1 MTKEE
6 LLKEMDQMRKSMKR
20 LQKSEASCKEA
31 ADLFRKREQEYRE
44 MVELANSI
52 ILRMDT
58 SGRIVFVND
67 FALRFFGFSKEE
79 IVGKNLIGTIV
90 PKMESSGRD
99 LAAFMV
105 SVCRN
110 PGEHTVNENENIKKD
125 GSRVWILWTN
135 RPVLDERGRLA
146 EIICIGNDVTQKK
159 EAEQILQNAHDEL
172 EKEVRERTK
181 KLQKLNEDLLFEM
194 AERKISEEALKES
207 ENRYRNIVESAFEGI
222 FQTTL
227 EGKCTMVNSALVAL
241 LGYSSAEEYIAATAR
256 PENLY
261 VDASR
266 REELIRILQTDGY
279 VKGFETEFYRKDG
292 SKLPVS
298 MNVRAVFDDRGNFI
312 YYQGTVIDISAGI
325 TLRRVLDET
334 TGALSTAVEIRDPYT
349 AGHQERVTRLAEA
362 IAAEMNFSDERIS
375 AVHTAGMLH
384 DIGKIYVPAE
394 FLSRPG
400 KITDNEYNILKQH
413 AQEGYEILKSI
424 EYKYPIAEIV
434 YQHHERINGSGY
446 PRKLSGDRILI
457 EARIISVADVVEAM
471 ASPRPY
477 RPALGIDKALDEI
490 RKNRGIL
497 YDENVVDACLTL
509 FQDKGFQFGGGGG
522 GIRCNGGKGAAK
534 EPVRFSRLE
543 RNHFQGTAVNFL
555 AELHSHLLDG

>member
-522 GIRCNGGKGAAK
+522 GGVTGFDATAGK
-534 EPVRFSRLE
+534 EQP
-543 RNHFQGTAVNFL
+543 RNRSVSQDWSETIFKGRP
-555 AELHSHLLDG
+555 

>member
-1 MTKEE
+1 VKMSSGRSTGKIPADRNPITFEDPVMTQEE
-6 LLKEMDQMRKSMKR
+6 LRKEAARMRDSRKR
-20 LQKSEASCKEA
+20 LQKPEANNQEA
-31 ADLFRKREQEYRE
+31 AERYRRCEQEYRE

-52 ILRMDT
+52 ILRMDP
-58 SGRIVFVND
+58 SGRITFAND

-79 IVGKNLIGTIV
+79 ILGKNLIGTIV
-90 PKMESSGRD
+90 PEMESSGRD
-99 LAAFMV
+99 LAAFMEQ
-105 SVCRN
+105 VCRK

-135 RPVLDERGRLA
+135 RPAVDEQGRIS

-159 EAEQILQNAHDEL
+159 EAEKILRNARDEL
-172 EKEVRERTK
+172 EQEVRERTK
-181 KLQKLNEDLLFEM
+181 ELRKLNEDLLFEM

-207 ENRYRNIVESAFEGI
+207 EARYRSIVENAFEGI

-227 EGKCTMVNSALVAL
+227 EGKCTMVNSAMVAL
-241 LGYSSAEEYIAATAR
+241 LGYSSAEEYIEATSR

-261 VDASR
+261 VDASSR
-266 REELIRILQTDGY
+266 QELIRLLLTDGY
-279 VKGFETEFYRKDG
+279 VKGFETELYRKDG
-292 SKLPVS
+292 SKLSVS
-298 MNVRAVFDDRGNFI
+298 MNVRGVFDERGNFI
-312 YYQGTVIDISAGI
+312 HYQGTVIDISAEI

-334 TGALSTAVEIRDPYT
+334 TGALSMAVEVRDPYT

-362 IAAEMNFSDERIS
+362 IAAEMHFSDEHIS

-413 AQEGYEILKSI
+413 AREGYEILKNI

-434 YQHHERINGSGY
+434 YQHHERMNGSGY
-446 PRKLSGDRILI
+446 PRSLSGDRILI

-477 RPALGIDKALDEI
+477 RPALEIEKALDEI

-497 YDENVVDACLTL
+497 YDASVVDTCLAL
-509 FQDKGFQFGGGGG
+509 FLDKGFHFGM
-522 GIRCNGGKGAAK
+522 
-534 EPVRFSRLE
+534 
-543 RNHFQGTAVNFL
+543 
-555 AELHSHLLDG
+555 

>member
-522 GIRCNGGKGAAK
+522 GTGFDATAGK
-534 EPVRFSRLE
+534 EQP
-543 RNHFQGTAVNFL
+543 RNRSVSQDWSETIFKGRP
-555 AELHSHLLDG
+555 

>member
-6 LLKEMDQMRKSMKR
+6 RLKEMDQMRESIKR
-20 LQKSEASCKEA
+20 LQESEAKYRRA

-58 SGRIVFVND
+58 SGRIVFMND
-67 FALRFFGFSKEE
+67 FALQFFDFSKEE

-90 PKMESSGRD
+90 PEMESSGRD
-99 LAAFMV
+99 LAAFMA
-105 SVCRN
+105 SICRN
-110 PGEHTVNENENIKKD
+110 PGEYTINENENIKKD

-135 RPVLDERGRLA
+135 RPVLDNKGRMV
-146 EIICIGNDVTQKK
+146 EIISIGNDVTQKK
-159 EAEQILQNAHDEL
+159 EAEKILQNIRDEL

-181 KLQKLNEDLLFEM
+181 ELKKANERLLFEI
-194 AERKISEEALKES
+194 AERRISEEALKES
-207 ENRYRNIVESAFEGI
+207 ETKYRSIVESAFEGI

-227 EGKCTMVNSALVAL
+227 EGKCIMANAALVNL
-241 LGYSSAEEYIAATAR
+241 LGYSSAEEYMAATS
-256 PENLY
+256 NLDHLY
-261 VDASR
+261 VDVLR
-266 REELIRILQTDGY
+266 REELIRLLQSDGGIQ
-279 VKGFETEFYRKDG
+279 GFETQFYKKDG
-292 SKLPVS
+292 SRIWVS
-298 MNVRAVFDDRGNFI
+298 LNVRAVLDERGNFI
-312 YYQGTVIDISAGI
+312 HYQGTVIDISAEI
-325 TLRRVLDET
+325 TLRSVLDET
-334 TGALSTAVEIRDPYT
+334 TGALSTAVEVRDPYT

-362 IAAEMNFSDERIS
+362 IAVEMNFSDEHIS

-413 AQEGYEILKSI
+413 AREGYAILKNI

-446 PRKLSGDRILI
+446 PRGLSGDQILI
-457 EARIISVADVVEAM
+457 EAKIIAVADVVEAM

-490 RKNRGIL
+490 RKNRGAL
-497 YDENVVDACLTL
+497 YDETVVDTCLAL
-509 FQDKGFQFGGGGG
+509 FQDKGFQFG
-522 GIRCNGGKGAAK
+522 
-534 EPVRFSRLE
+534 
-543 RNHFQGTAVNFL
+543 T
-555 AELHSHLLDG
+555 

>member
-522 GIRCNGGKGAAK
+522 WTGFDATAGK
-534 EPVRFSRLE
+534 EQP
-543 RNHFQGTAVNFL
+543 RNRSVSQDWSETIFKGRP
-555 AELHSHLLDG
+555 

>member
-312 YYQGTVIDISAGI
+312 HYQGTVIDISAGI

-509 FQDKGFQFGGGGG
+509 FQDKGFQFGGG
-522 GIRCNGGKGAAK
+522 
-534 EPVRFSRLE
+534 
-543 RNHFQGTAVNFL
+543 
-555 AELHSHLLDG
+555 

>member
-509 FQDKGFQFGGGGG
+509 FQDKGFQFGGGVTGFDATA
-522 GIRCNGGKGAAK
+522 GK
-534 EPVRFSRLE
+534 EQP
-543 RNHFQGTAVNFL
+543 RNRSVSQDWSETIFKGRP
-555 AELHSHLLDG
+555 

>member
-522 GIRCNGGKGAAK
+522 GGVWIKRREKNTQEPGPFLKTGAN
-534 EPVRFSRLE
+534 PF
-543 RNHFQGTAVNFL
+543 
-555 AELHSHLLDG
+555 